1 MNLKLKEEIRRMIQ
15 PKAQFECERCGKHIK
30 RAGLYEH
37 RHQQY
42 VTDNAPEIKRYCRN
56 CIYTESFGSKRI
68 TIRKRNNQIENESH
82 LYANID

>member
-1 MNLKLKEEIRRMIQ
+1 MIQ
-15 PKAQFECERCGKHIK
+15 PIAQFECERCGKHIK

-42 VTDNAPEIKRYCRN
+42 VTDNASEIKRYCRN
-56 CIYTESFGSKRI
+56 CIYTESFGSKGI

-82 LYANID
+82 LYANVD